1 MRQPRG
7 DHRGI
12 LDPVRLRREVR
23 FRRHLPTPEL
33 RPWVEHYWLADWAL
47 TAPFVQQVVP
57 HPAVNVV
64 FRQDAGGPETGEV
77 AGVGRR
83 LFTVTLTGTGAV
95 SGIQF
100 RPGGFRPFWR
110 RPVAELTDRRVPL
123 TTDPLTT
130 DPAATRATG
139 PTAPRATRPT
149 APRTTEPTAGSTVPR
164 AAGPTAGS
172 TVPRAAGP
180 TAGST
185 VPRAAGPTA
194 GSTALQAAGPTAAHS
209 AGSVVAS
216 PRCGGADD
224 ERRRALDAFL
234 LGWAPQPDPAATEAI
249 TLAEMIRTDRS
260 VLRVDDLA
268 RRHDLSVRRLQR
280 LFLDHV
286 GVGPKWVIRRY
297 RLLEAIEHVV
307 TGWPD
312 WAALAADL
320 GYSDQAHLAR
330 DFAAVTGRT
339 PTGYA
344 RSLR

>member
-1 MRQPRG
+1 MRQPRA
-7 DHRGI
+7 DDRGI
-12 LDPVRLRREVR
+12 LDPARLRRELR
-23 FRRHLPTPEL
+23 FRRHLPAPAL

-47 TAPFVQQVVP
+47 TAPFTQQVVP

-64 FRQDAGGPETGEV
+64 FRQDAGGPETAEV

-83 LFTVTLTGTGAV
+83 LFTVTLTGTGTV

-110 RPVAELTDRRVPL
+110 RPVAELTDRDVPL
-123 TTDPLTT
+123 RTDPI
-130 DPAATRATG
+130 AARA
-139 PTAPRATRPT
+139 
-149 APRTTEPTAGSTVPR
+149 AGSTTPGAAATHPAGPTTPR
-164 AAGPTAGS
+164 AAG
-172 TVPRAAGP
+172 
-180 TAGST
+180 
-185 VPRAAGPTA
+185 
-194 GSTALQAAGPTAAHS
+194 S
-209 AGSVVAS
+209 AVAS
-216 PRCGGADD
+216 PRCGGTDD

-234 LGWAPQPDPAATEAI
+234 LAWAPQPDPTAAEAI
-249 TLAEMIRTDRS
+249 ALAESIRTDRS

-307 TGWPD
+307 TGLPD

-330 DFAAVTGRT
+330 DFAAVTGHT

-344 RSLR
+344 RSLH

>member
-7 DHRGI
+7 DDRGI
-12 LDPVRLRREVR
+12 LDPARLRRELR
-23 FRRHLPTPEL
+23 FRRHLPTPAL
-33 RPWVEHYWLADWAL
+33 RPWVEHYWLVDWAL

-64 FRQDAGGPETGEV
+64 FRRDAGGPETAEL
-77 AGVGRR
+77 AGVGRT
-83 LFTVTLTGTGAV
+83 LFTVTLTGTGTV

-110 RPVAELTDRRVPL
+110 RPVAELTDRHVPL
-123 TTDPLTT
+123 ATG
-130 DPAATRATG
+130 PAATPA
-139 PTAPRATRPT
+139 AA
-149 APRTTEPTAGSTVPR
+149 AGSTVAPTP
-164 AAGPTAGS
+164 AAGPA
-172 TVPRAAGP
+172 VAP
-180 TAGST
+180 T
-185 VPRAAGPTA
+185 
-194 GSTALQAAGPTAAHS
+194 
-209 AGSVVAS
+209 
-216 PRCGGADD
+216 RCEGTDD
-224 ERRRALDAFL
+224 ERRHALDAFL
-234 LGWAPQPDPAATEAI
+234 LAWAPQPDPGAAEAI
-249 TLAEMIRTDRS
+249 ALAETIRTDRS

-268 RRHDLSVRRLQR
+268 RRHDLPVRRLQR

-297 RLLEAIEHVV
+297 RLLEAIEQAA
-307 TGWPD
+307 TGLPD

>member
-23 FRRHLPTPEL
+23 FRRHLPAPEL

-110 RPVAELTDRRVPL
+110 HPVAELTDRRVPL

-139 PTAPRATRPT
+139 AAAAHTTAPTTPRATAPTAPRA
-149 APRTTEPTAGSTVPR
+149 AGSTAPR
-164 AAGPTAGS
+164 AAGSTA
-172 TVPRAAGP
+172 PRATGP
-180 TAGST
+180 TAA
-185 VPRAAGPTA
+185 RAA
-194 GSTALQAAGPTAAHS
+194 GSTAPCATGPTAAHG

-216 PRCGGADD
+216 PRCGGTDD

-312 WAALAADL
+312 WATLAADL

>member
-23 FRRHLPTPEL
+23 FRRHLPAPEL

-110 RPVAELTDRRVPL
+110 RPVAELTDRHV
-123 TTDPLTT
+123 PLTT
-130 DPAATRATG
+130 DPAATGAAAAHT
-139 PTAPRATRPT
+139 TAPT
-149 APRTTEPTAGSTVPR
+149 APRTTD
-164 AAGPTAGS
+164 
-172 TVPRAAGP
+172 
-180 TAGST
+180 
-185 VPRAAGPTA
+185 PTA
-194 GSTALQAAGPTAAHS
+194 GSTAPRATGPTAAHS

-216 PRCGGADD
+216 PRCGGTDD

-249 TLAEMIRTDRS
+249 TLAEMIRADRS

>member
-12 LDPVRLRREVR
+12 LDPARLRRELR
-23 FRRHLPTPEL
+23 FRRHLPDPAL
-33 RPWVEHYWLADWAL
+33 RPWVEHYWLVDWAL
-47 TAPFVQQVVP
+47 TTPFTQQVVP

-64 FRQDAGGPETGEV
+64 FRRDAAGPETAEV
-77 AGVGRR
+77 AGVGRT
-83 LFTVTLTGTGAV
+83 LFTVTLADAGAV

-110 RPVAELTDRRVPL
+110 RPVSGLTDRHVPL
-123 TTDPLTT
+123 DT
-130 DPAATRATG
+130 DPAATRAARSVG
-139 PTAPRATRPT
+139 AAPRCDGT
-149 APRTTEPTAGSTVPR
+149 
-164 AAGPTAGS
+164 
-172 TVPRAAGP
+172 
-180 TAGST
+180 
-185 VPRAAGPTA
+185 
-194 GSTALQAAGPTAAHS
+194 
-209 AGSVVAS
+209 
-216 PRCGGADD
+216 DD
-224 ERRRALDAFL
+224 ERCRALDAFL
-234 LGWAPQPDPAATEAI
+234 LAWAPRPDPATAEAVA
-249 TLAEMIRTDRS
+249 LAEAIRTDRS

-297 RLLEAIEHVV
+297 RLLEAIEQAAA
-307 TGWPD
+307 GMPD
-312 WAALAADL
+312 WATLAADL

>member
-7 DHRGI
+7 DDRGI
-12 LDPVRLRREVR
+12 LDPARLRRELR
-23 FRRHLPTPEL
+23 FRRHLPDPSL
-33 RPWVEHYWLADWAL
+33 RPWVEHYWLVDWAL
-47 TAPFVQQVVP
+47 TAPFTQQVVP

-64 FRQDAGGPETGEV
+64 FRQDAGGPETAEV

-83 LFTVTLTGTGAV
+83 LFSVTLTGTGTV

-110 RPVAELTDRRVPL
+110 RPVAELTDRHVPL
-123 TTDPLTT
+123 DSDPT
-130 DPAATRATG
+130 AARATRSAD
-139 PTAPRATRPT
+139 PTAPHAT
-149 APRTTEPTAGSTVPR
+149 GS
-164 AAGPTAGS
+164 A
-172 TVPRAAGP
+172 
-180 TAGST
+180 
-185 VPRAAGPTA
+185 
-194 GSTALQAAGPTAAHS
+194 
-209 AGSVVAS
+209 VAS
-216 PRCGGADD
+216 PRCGGTDD

-234 LGWAPQPDPAATEAI
+234 LAWAPQPDPATVEAI
-249 TLAEMIRTDRS
+249 ALAETIRTDRS

-297 RLLEAIEHVV
+297 RLLEAIEQVV
-307 TGWPD
+307 TGLPD

-344 RSLR
+344 RSLH

>member
-12 LDPVRLRREVR
+12 LDPARLRREVR
-23 FRRHLPTPEL
+23 FRRHLPAPAL
-33 RPWVEHYWLADWAL
+33 RPWVEHYWLVDWAL

-64 FRQDAGGPETGEV
+64 FRQDAGGPETAEV

-83 LFTVTLTGTGAV
+83 LFTITLTGTGAV

-110 RPVAELTDRRVPL
+110 RPVAGLTDRRVPL
-123 TTDPLTT
+123 DTD
-130 DPAATRATG
+130 
-139 PTAPRATRPT
+139 
-149 APRTTEPTAGSTVPR
+149 PTAGSPAPP
-164 AAGPTAGS
+164 AAGPPATTAGPS
-172 TVPRAAGP
+172 VPPAAG
-180 TAGST
+180 
-185 VPRAAGPTA
+185 
-194 GSTALQAAGPTAAHS
+194 S
-209 AGSVVAS
+209 AGAS
-216 PRCGGADD
+216 PRCGGTDD
-224 ERRRALDAFL
+224 ERRQALDAFL
-234 LGWAPQPDPAATEAI
+234 LTWAPQPDPATAQAIALTETIRADR
-249 TLAEMIRTDRS
+249 TL
-260 VLRVDDLA
+260 LRVDDLA
-268 RRHDLSVRRLQR
+268 RRHDLPVRRLQR

-297 RLLEAIEHVV
+297 RLLEAIEQVV
-307 TGWPD
+307 SGSPD

-320 GYSDQAHLAR
+320 GYSDQAHLSR

>member
-12 LDPVRLRREVR
+12 LDPARLRREVR
-23 FRRHLPTPEL
+23 FRRHLPAPEL
-33 RPWVEHYWLADWAL
+33 RPWVEHYWLVDWAL
-47 TAPFVQQVVP
+47 TAPFEQQVVP

-83 LFTVTLTGTGAV
+83 LSTVTLTGTGAV

-110 RPVAELTDRRVPL
+110 RPVAELTDRHV
-123 TTDPLTT
+123 PLTT
-130 DPAATRATG
+130 DPAASRAAG
-139 PTAPRATRPT
+139 ATAPHAAAHTTGST
-149 APRTTEPTAGSTVPR
+149 APHAAAHTTGSTAPHAAAHTTGSTAPR
-164 AAGPTAGS
+164 AAGPTA
-172 TVPRAAGP
+172 AH
-180 TAGST
+180 TAGS
-185 VPRAAGPTA
+185 A
-194 GSTALQAAGPTAAHS
+194 
-209 AGSVVAS
+209 VAS
-216 PRCGGADD
+216 PRCGGTDD

-234 LGWAPQPDPAATEAI
+234 LAWAPQPDPAAAEAI
-249 TLAEMIRTDRS
+249 ALAETIRTDRS
-260 VLRVDDLA
+260 MLRVDDLA
-268 RRHDLSVRRLQR
+268 RRHDLPVRRLQR
-280 LFLDHV
+280 LFLEHV

-297 RLLEAIEHVV
+297 RLLEAIEQVV
-307 TGWPD
+307 TGSPD

-320 GYSDQAHLAR
+320 GYSDQAHLSR